1 MKKRNY
7 FWGFVLVLMAV
18 CLIAGQ
24 YDVFEGISLWKI
36 VLSILGGAVVLD
48 GLVNLSIEGVVIG
61 GVILCFLW
69 KNQLGLRDL
78 SGWTILLAAI
88 LLTIGLKII
97 FHPFKMKIDAWKMR
111 RKMRK
116 YDRQIAAGNKKGSQ
130 AGEKDWK
137 GHYHDAMNQDFTENK
152 QGYDGSYVMLKRN
165 FGGGIEYI
173 RSNDFQCADI
183 QLAFSGLKVYF
194 DDAVIQGTEAT
205 LCIATNFSGLELYI
219 PSEWAVEDQLHYFAG
234 GTEVKQRPQNIAPTK
249 TLRLEGNVAF
259 GGVTIQYF

>member
-1 MKKRNY
+1 MKTRNY
-7 FWGFVLVLMAV
+7 FWGFVLVLMAI

-69 KNQLGLRDL
+69 KNQLGLHNL

-88 LLTIGLKII
+88 LLTIGLNII
-97 FHPFKMKIDAWKMR
+97 FHPFKLKIDAWKMR

-116 YDRQIAAGNKKGSQ
+116 YDRKIAAGNENGSQ
-130 AGEKDWK
+130 AEEKEWK

-152 QGYDGSYVMLKRN
+152 QGYDSAYVMLKRN

-173 RSNDFQCADI
+173 RSNDFQRADI
-183 QLAFSGLKVYF
+183 QLNFSGLKVYF
-194 DDAVIQGTEAT
+194 DDAVIQGPEAA
-205 LCIATNFSGLELYI
+205 LYLDVNFSGLDLYI
-219 PSEWAVEDQLHYFAG
+219 PSEWVIDDRVHYFAG
-234 GTEVKQRPQNIAPTK
+234 GTDVKPRPQNIAPTK
-249 TLRLEGNVAF
+249 TLKLKGNVAF
-259 GGVTIQYF
+259 SGVTIRYF